1 MWHEFLGAFLPI
13 LLQLA
18 GLVLAAVIGQAALQL
33 KARWGI
39 DIEQAHQD
47 SLHRAL
53 MSGIRAALM
62 RGLTGA
68 SATEVAIAY
77 AQRSVPDAMKALNPA
92 PDVLRSLAEAKLR
105 EAGLKSDLGLPGA
118 ALTQG
123 DK

>member
-1 MWHEFLGAFLPI
+1 MMFQELYGVVLPV

-18 GLVLAAVIGQAALQL
+18 GIVLAAIIGQAALKL
-33 KARWGI
+33 KTRWGI

-62 RGLTGA
+62 RGLTGT

-105 EAGLKSDLGLPGA
+105 EAHPLLAVDPGA
-118 ALTQG
+118 
-123 DK
+123 DFHK